1 MKKFT
6 LLWHAPWHEE
16 GLGFEEGILKAQWP
30 DMEVTCLEARSK
42 AEMLRLL
49 PEADG
54 LVISELSPLDR
65 ETLNHFERCKFIV
78 TQTMGLDHIDM
89 DAARERGL
97 IVVNLPD
104 YCLEEVSDHAL
115 ALILGALRHIPV
127 YDRQIHSGIWDVT
140 SCPAPKKFKDTVLG
154 FAGFG
159 RLGQLTARKAGSVF
173 TQIIAYDPFM
183 NKDAAAALGVTP
195 VNSLEEL
202 FSEADVV
209 SLHIPATPQTEKMV
223 NAKLLAL
230 VKPGFC
236 LVNTG
241 RGKLVDEP
249 ALRDALVSGRVR
261 IAALDVL
268 THEPPEEGNPLVGLE
283 NAIITPH
290 VAWRSDQ
297 TNNTLR
303 ELSALEAGR
312 ILSGEGAK
320 NVVK

>member
-1 MKKFT
+1 MNKFT

-16 GLGFEEGILKAQWP
+16 GLGFEAGILKANWP
-30 DMEVTCLEARSK
+30 GMEVICLEARSK
-42 AEMLRLL
+42 AEMLKLL

-54 LVISELSPLDR
+54 LIISELSPLDR
-65 ETLNHFERCKFIV
+65 ETLEQFDRCKFIV
-78 TQTMGLDHIDM
+78 TQTMGMDHIDM
-89 DAARERGL
+89 DAARKKGL
-97 IVVNLPD
+97 VVVNLPD

-115 ALILGALRHIPV
+115 ALILSALRHIPD
-127 YDRQIHSGIWDVT
+127 YDRQIRSGVWEVT
-140 SCPAPKKFKDTVLG
+140 KCPASKKFADTVLG

-159 RLGQLTARKAGSVF
+159 RLGQLTARKAGSIF
-173 TQIIAYDPFM
+173 PQIIAYDPFM

-195 VNSLEEL
+195 VSSLDEL
-202 FSEADVV
+202 FSQADVV
-209 SLHIPATPQTEKMV
+209 SMHIPATPETEKMV

-230 VKPGFC
+230 VKPGFT

-249 ALRDALVSGRVR
+249 ALRDALVSGKVQT
-261 IAALDVL
+261 AALDVL
-268 THEPPEEGNPLVGLE
+268 THEPPEAGNPLIGLE
-283 NAIITPH
+283 NVIITPH

-303 ELSALEAGR
+303 ELSVLEAGR
-312 ILSGEGAK
+312 ILSGEGAR